1 MKKTEKNILIA
12 FLLNLSFSIIEF
24 IGGTITNSVAILS
37 DSVHDIGDA
46 LSIGIS
52 YFLERKSNKKPDKNY
67 TYGYLRY
74 SVLGG
79 FITTMIL
86 FIGSIFVIY
95 NSILRIINPVD
106 IHYEKMIIIAVFGVI
121 VNTVAAYFTKDGKS
135 LNQKAVNLH
144 MLEDVL
150 GWIVVLIGAIIMNF
164 TNIKIIDSI
173 MSIGVSIFVLIH
185 ATKEFKEI
193 LDLFLE
199 KVPKDIS
206 IDKIKNNLLNV
217 DGILDIHHI
226 HVWSISGEEI
236 FLTMHVVI
244 NKQDKEIKNII
255 RETLKKMNIN
265 HVTIEIEEK
274 DEKCFDEHCHIK
286 VSHTHHH

>member
-46 LSIGIS
+46 FSIGIS
-52 YFLERKSNKKPDKNY
+52 YFLERKSNKKPNKNY

-121 VNTVAAYFTKDGKS
+121 VNMVAAYFTKDGNS

-206 IDKIKNNLLNV
+206 IDKIKNNLLNI
-217 DGILDIHHI
+217 DGIEDIHHI

-244 NKQDKEIKNII
+244 NKQDKEIKNKI
-255 RETLKKMNIN
+255 RETLKKMNIS

-274 DEKCFDEHCHIK
+274 DEKCLDEHCHIK
-286 VSHTHHH
+286 ISHTHHH

>member
-46 LSIGIS
+46 FSIGIS

-164 TNIKIIDSI
+164 TNIKIIDSL

-206 IDKIKNNLLNV
+206 IDKIKDNLFKI
-217 DGILDIHHI
+217 DGIDDIHHI
-226 HVWSISGEEI
+226 HVWSISGEEK

-244 NKQDKEIKNII
+244 SKQDKEIKNKI
-255 RETLKKMNIN
+255 RETLKKININ

-274 DEKCFDEHCHIK
+274 DEKCLDEDCHIK
-286 VSHTHHH
+286 ISHTHHH

>member
-46 LSIGIS
+46 FSIGIS

-106 IHYEKMIIIAVFGVI
+106 KNYKKMIIIAVFGVI
-121 VNTVAAYFTKDGKS
+121 VNIVAAYFTKDGKS

-144 MLEDVL
+144 
-150 GWIVVLIGAIIMNF
+150 
-164 TNIKIIDSI
+164 
-173 MSIGVSIFVLIH
+173 
-185 ATKEFKEI
+185 
-193 LDLFLE
+193 
-199 KVPKDIS
+199 
-206 IDKIKNNLLNV
+206 
-217 DGILDIHHI
+217 
-226 HVWSISGEEI
+226 
-236 FLTMHVVI
+236 
-244 NKQDKEIKNII
+244 
-255 RETLKKMNIN
+255 R
-265 HVTIEIEEK
+265 
-274 DEKCFDEHCHIK
+274 
-286 VSHTHHH
+286 

>member
-46 LSIGIS
+46 FSIGIS

-121 VNTVAAYFTKDGKS
+121 VNVIAVYFTKDGKS

-206 IDKIKNNLLNV
+206 IDKIKDKLLTI
-217 DGILDIHHI
+217 DGIVDIHHI

-244 NKQDKEIKNII
+244 NKQDKEIKNKI
-255 RETLKKMNIN
+255 RETLKKININ

-274 DEKCFDEHCHIK
+274 DEKCLDEDCHIK
-286 VSHTHHH
+286 ISHTHHH

>member
-206 IDKIKNNLLNV
+206 IDKIKNNLLNI
-217 DGILDIHHI
+217 DGIDDIHHI

-244 NKQDKEIKNII
+244 NKQDKEIKNKI
-255 RETLKKMNIN
+255 RDTLKKMNIN

-274 DEKCFDEHCHIK
+274 DEKCLDEHCYIK

>member
-46 LSIGIS
+46 FSIGIS
-52 YFLERKSNKKPDKNY
+52 YFLERKSNKKPNKNY

-121 VNTVAAYFTKDGKS
+121 VNMVAAYFTKDGNS

-206 IDKIKNNLLNV
+206 IDKIKNNLLNI
-217 DGILDIHHI
+217 DGIDDIHHI

-244 NKQDKEIKNII
+244 NKQDKEIKNKI

-274 DEKCFDEHCHIK
+274 DEKCLDEHCHIK
-286 VSHTHHH
+286 ISHTHHH